1 MGEFEFI
8 SQSLKGLIFNSTHRQ
23 RKHQYFKS
31 LESEVLRLRASE
43 VSLLAR
49 VQTLSDHVNQL
60 QRTLGR
66 HGLSEVAALS
76 GKLKTTNGGGLDLA
90 INKESIQ
97 DSEQLKN
104 GVNSRELPAGIDFD
118 LGDPSSHLISQ
129 DHLDHV
135 MSDHSSKVHAELIEP
150 TNIQKLDLLS
160 GPQVVTSQSNYI
172 QSGCTGLLI
181 NQDMADMGM
190 EFVMA

>member
-1 MGEFEFI
+1 M
-8 SQSLKGLIFNSTHRQ
+8 
-23 RKHQYFKS
+23 
-31 LESEVLRLRASE
+31 RLRASE

-49 VQTLSDHVNQL
+49 VQTLSGHVNQL

-90 INKESIQ
+90 MNKESIQ
-97 DSEQLKN
+97 DSEQLNN

-129 DHLDHV
+129 DHSDHV

-160 GPQVVTSQSNYI
+160 GPQVVTSQSTYI